1 MNTTTRWWWIRHG
14 PVDSQGI
21 IYGQQDLHADTS
33 DQRTFQALAAQI
45 PSDAVWLTSHLT
57 RTKQTAQAIHDE
69 RAELVPKDGMAVERR
84 FAEQHFGHWQGRG
97 YAELAEERGDA
108 WHRFWLAP
116 AHEVPPGGES
126 FAQLVE
132 RVGEGIAEMNQRH
145 GDRDLVVVAHGGT
158 IRAAIAHALGLDP
171 ERALAFTIDTCS
183 LTRLDHIAGPAG
195 SHDTETDGAGVWR
208 IVALNRVF

>member
-1 MNTTTRWWWIRHG
+1 MSGTTRWWWIRHG

-33 DQRTFQALAAQI
+33 DQRTFQALAAEL
-45 PSDAVWLTSHLT
+45 PRDAVWLTSQLT
-57 RTKQTAQAIHDE
+57 RTQQTAAALHAE
-69 RAELVPKDGMAVERR
+69 RAELAPAEGMAVETR
-84 FAEQHFGHWQGRG
+84 FAEQHFGHWQGRTYG
-97 YAELAEERGDA
+97 DLARERGDA

-132 RVGEGIAEMNQRH
+132 RVGGAIRDMNLRH
-145 GDRDLVVVAHGGT
+145 ADQDLVVVAHGGT
-158 IRAAIAHALGLDP
+158 IRAAVAHALDLDP
-171 ERALAFTIDTCS
+171 ERALAFTVETCS

-195 SHDTETDGAGVWR
+195 SHDSAPDADGVWR
-208 IVALNRVF
+208 IVALNRIF